1 MRWCFLLGIFTS
13 LFLLNGTQA
22 NGAQAETIQILHTND
37 IHSFFDYAWPNPRN
51 GGYARLKTIIDRE
64 IKEAQSKGIPTILID
79 AGDFLEGNLYYMA
92 DRGEMSFKLHNAM
105 GYQVV
110 ALGNHDYLMGASD
123 FNDLLGRAKGQ
134 FNFPILAANIDFPR
148 RFSHIREAI
157 KSTHVLNVG
166 HLKMCF
172 IGVTSNEKYY
182 SWALEEEG
190 AVIHN
195 PVNVA
200 IREANKLERDRCHY
214 TIALTHMSI
223 KKDQELSHQ
232 SKTID
237 LIIGGHSKDLPESK
251 GHDIIGLDNPIVNSD
266 LANIPILK
274 AGQWG
279 NLLGKI
285 HISIDPQ
292 TREHKIIQQ
301 EFIPVADVRR
311 SSTLKTLVNQ
321 AKAQLAETYGVP
333 FSYFQEHLGYL
344 DVGPDDN
351 PMSIWNSFIVEAM
364 RDATDSDTAV
374 NDSRIV
380 APFEYLKEGRYN
392 LTRFDVRNTY
402 PRFFQFKD
410 KNGWKIYE
418 VQIPGFLLKMLIKN
432 AYSKGRPTLTFAR
445 LDFNVE
451 INSNG
456 KMAMKDITING
467 ALIRNL
473 HFYKV
478 AVPEGIIKGIKGAI
492 KSQSH
497 FFHTN
502 KLRGFFKDIG
512 GHIRDFFKT
521 DIKEH
526 LISSLIPT
534 GGPIA
539 DAVIREKLTDIT
551 IFQAMETLLKKRK
564 VIDSCKFYP
573 PIFQATEQRRH
584 PPCRKDNQ
592 IYLMDKD
599 EQSFS
604 IRSKLLRNEYLTYGN
619 EGSIDVHYYVVYFD
633 DVGFTE
639 LALLREAAKHGV
651 RVRMVIDTLEMR
663 KFDRKDGLDNLIKG
677 SRVRGML
684 KHLWK
689 EGVKIRVHH
698 DPVLALRKIN
708 VRNHNK
714 ILKFS
719 HSAIIGDRNLKGEH
733 YNYSTGK
740 DNNFLGFDV
749 IVKGSLLYT
758 LENYLDQFWHSERL
772 TERGFFN
779 ISEIYERWAELEL
792 DRVIKEDPMDIF
804 SLSEREVT
812 GFVRDL
818 DREFISPDYMEWIF
832 DRDHSSRQIKRQSL
846 SSMDKII
853 SAIYRAKTSV
863 KIVGPYIILTARM
876 RYALKY
882 ALEKGLH
889 VEFVTN
895 GLENSTG
902 LIRKFVDYNYAY
914 HRPEYCAMGIDIGEV
929 LKESQWRIHAKVV
942 IIDDETVFISSNN
955 WDPRSERINTES
967 GIRIDDTATAAH
979 VLDWFER
986 LPKTPA
992 SQSACPLS
1000 IHIIYSELLRFI
1012 L

>member
-1 MRWCFLLGIFTS
+1 MPLIYFEEMGKMRWCILLCVFTS
-13 LFLLNGTQA
+13 LFLLNGT
-22 NGAQAETIQILHTND
+22 QAETIQILHTND

-64 IKEAQSKGIPTILID
+64 IKEAQSKGIPTIVID

-92 DRGEMSFKLHNAM
+92 DRGEMSFKFHGAM

-110 ALGNHDYLMGASD
+110 ALGNHDYLMGPSG

-134 FNFPILAANIDFPR
+134 FNFLILAANIDFPH
-148 RFSHIREAI
+148 RFSHIREAVR
-157 KSTHVLNVG
+157 STHIVNVG
-166 HLKMCF
+166 HLKICF
-172 IGVTSNEKYY
+172 IGVTSNKRYY

-200 IREANKLERDRCHY
+200 IREANKLERERCHY

-237 LIIGGHSKDLPESK
+237 LIIGGHSSDLPESE
-251 GHDIIGLDNPIVNSD
+251 GHDIVGLDNPIVNSD

-279 NLLGKI
+279 NLLGKV

-311 SSTLKTLVNQ
+311 NFTLKTLVNQ
-321 AKAQLAETYGVP
+321 AKAQLAETYDVP
-333 FSYFQEHLGYL
+333 FSYFQEHLGYFE
-344 DVGPDDN
+344 VGPDDN
-351 PMSIWNSFIVEAM
+351 PISIWNSFIVEAM
-364 RDATDSDTAV
+364 SYATDSDTAV

-380 APFEYLKEGRYN
+380 APFESLKEGRYD
-392 LTRFDVRNTY
+392 LTRFDVMNTY

-410 KNGWKIYE
+410 QNGWKIYE
-418 VQIPGFLLKMLIKN
+418 VQIPGFLLKILIRS
-432 AYSKGRPTLTFAR
+432 AYSKRRPTLTFAK
-445 LDFNVE
+445 LDFNVK
-451 INSNG
+451 IRPNG

-467 ALIRNL
+467 ALIRDL
-473 HFYKV
+473 QFYKV
-478 AVPEGIIKGIKGAI
+478 AIPEGIVKGIKGVI
-492 KSQSH
+492 KSESKVRNSRL
-497 FFHTN
+497 F
-502 KLRGFFKDIG
+502 
-512 GHIRDFFKT
+512 RDFFKT

-526 LISSLIPT
+526 LHSFLIPT
-534 GGPIA
+534 VGFA
-539 DAVIREKLTDIT
+539 TDAIIRKKSTDIT

-573 PIFQATEQRRH
+573 PAFQTVEQRRH
-584 PPCRKDNQ
+584 PPCREDNQ
-592 IYLMDKD
+592 IYMMDKD

-604 IRSKLLRNEYLTYGN
+604 IRSKLLRNEYLTYGD

-633 DVGFTE
+633 NVGFTE
-639 LALLREAAKHGV
+639 LALLREAARHGV

-663 KFDRKDGLDNLIKG
+663 KFDRMDGVNNLIKG
-677 SRVRGML
+677 SRVKGML
-684 KHLWK
+684 KHLQK
-689 EGVKIRVHH
+689 EGVKIKVHH
-698 DPVLALRKIN
+698 DPVLALSKIN

-792 DRVIKEDPMDIF
+792 DRVIEEDPMDIF
-804 SLSEREVT
+804 SLSEGEVVD
-812 GFVRDL
+812 FVRDL
-818 DREFISPDYMEWIF
+818 DGEFISPDYMEWIF
-832 DRDHSSRQIKRQSL
+832 DRDHSSRQIKRKSL
-846 SSMDKII
+846 SSMSKII
-853 SAIYRAKTSV
+853 SAIYRAKTSI
-863 KIVGPYIILTARM
+863 KIVSPYMILTTRM

-882 ALEKGLH
+882 ALERGIH

-895 GLENSTG
+895 GLKNSVG
-902 LIRKFVDYNYAY
+902 FIRKLVDYNYAY
-914 HRPEYCAMGIDIGEV
+914 HRSEYCAMGIDISEV
-929 LKESQWRIHAKVV
+929 LKESHWRIHAKVV
-942 IIDDETVFISSNN
+942 IIDDEIVFISSNN
-955 WDPRSERINTES
+955 WDPRSEKINTES
-967 GIRIDDTATAAH
+967 GIRIDDTATAAR

-1000 IHIIYSELLRFI
+1000 IYVIRSELLRFI